1 LLETQALTQNL
12 SHQDTKF
19 LITDESRIFLHD
31 LKRLGSDERNSLE
44 SGTDRAVQHPA
55 RRWENQ
61 FLIPPKD

>member
-19 LITDESRIFLHD
+19 LIMDESRFFLHD

-44 SGTDRAVQHPA
+44 SGTDRAFQRPA
-55 RRWENQ
+55 RRCENQ
-61 FLIPPKD
+61 F